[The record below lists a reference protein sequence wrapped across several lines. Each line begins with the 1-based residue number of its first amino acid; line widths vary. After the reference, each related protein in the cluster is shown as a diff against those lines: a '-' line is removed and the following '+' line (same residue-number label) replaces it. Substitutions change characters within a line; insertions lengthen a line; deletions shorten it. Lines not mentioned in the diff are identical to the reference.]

1 MILAVY
7 VLGAVLTIGLLSD
20 APKMPSHKAVAL
32 SLLWPYTLV
41 KWIIKH
47 D

>member
-1 MILAVY
+1 MILAIY
-7 VLGAVLTIGLLSD
+7 VLGAVFTIGLLSD
-20 APKMPSHKAVAL
+20 APKMPSYKAVLL
-32 SLLWPYTLV
+32 SLFWPYTLV